1 MNFEELDLT
10 VKLSRTLWYNTYRA
24 KVENTAG
31 EYIASIRIIP
41 TVPLDREEVPEDA
54 PEAIPLLVVMVDDG
68 VVTTDD
74 LVSFE
79 AKLAPLLLEKFK
91 RDDFKPEFCQYFY
104 PSPMSML
111 ESATC
116 PQ

>member
-1 MNFEELDLT
+1 MLTEDLT
-10 VKLSRTLWYNTYRA
+10 LSVQLSRTLWFNTFRG
-24 KVENTAG
+24 KVTDSAG
-31 EYIASIRIIP
+31 NYIASVRIIP
-41 TVPLDREEVPEDA
+41 TVPLDREEIPENA
-54 PEAIPLLVVMVDDG
+54 PEAIPLLIVMVDDG
-68 VVTTDD
+68 VVTTED

-79 AKLAPLLLEKFK
+79 AKLAPVLLEKFK